1 MWFLFK
7 EKLRKCYCLEFQFNW
22 ITARYVTA
30 EMFNW
35 FSKKAGEK
43 AQVHASI

>member
-7 EKLRKCYCLEFQFNW
+7 EKRYCLEFQFNW
-22 ITARYVTA
+22 ITAPYVTA
-30 EMFNW
+30 CLIGF
-35 FSKKAGEK
+35 FKKAGEK

>member
-7 EKLRKCYCLEFQFNW
+7 EKRYCLEFQFNW
-22 ITARYVTA
+22 ITAPYVTA

-35 FSKKAGEK
+35 FF
-43 AQVHASI
+43 